1 MKNFQN
7 IEFWQVT
14 CFRETSDI
22 LIEQY
27 QVPQQVLF
35 YSESGFSTK
44 YFEFLLQKLLFT
56 IFYANIFMSLFK
68 FMKISINYTLI
79 LVATIVWCAA
89 IVLAPVLATM
99 GNAPRISAE
108 MYQFFGK
115 VCHQIDSRS
124 LHIGGEK
131 FAVCARCS
139 AIYFSFL
146 AMLLVYPFLPKITIK
161 ESRLWILVRK
171 FKFC

>member
-1 MKNFQN
+1 
-7 IEFWQVT
+7 
-14 CFRETSDI
+14 
-22 LIEQY
+22 
-27 QVPQQVLF
+27 
-35 YSESGFSTK
+35 
-44 YFEFLLQKLLFT
+44 
-56 IFYANIFMSLFK
+56 
-68 FMKISINYTLI
+68 MKISINYTLI

-161 ESRLWILVRK
+161 ESRLWILVIILPMLLDVLLDAIGIHASTISTRLCTGSFFGLGIAYLLLPDLEHGISGFITTLK
-171 FKFC
+171 NHFE